1 MDTVA
6 LQTFASVVTAIVLEA
21 TPFLLLGSLLAGI
34 LEVFAADGA
43 LLRFVP
49 RHPLGQV
56 ALGLA
61 AGIFLPTCECGVVPV
76 ARKLMRKGAPPGVAI
91 PFLLSAPVF
100 NPVSLLATWVA
111 FRGDWSVVALRV
123 CLVAV
128 PAVILGLGLARSG
141 TDAVLRNGAGDGP
154 GDDCGACCG
163 HDHEHDH
170 GHQQACDCGAPAQ
183 GNRLLSC
190 LRHTAEEFLDMGRF
204 LILGAAVSGLF
215 KAFFPQ
221 GLLAQLSGSLPLAV
235 LALMVLAFLLS
246 VCSEADAF
254 VAASLTMFPR
264 PAQLAFMALGP
275 MLDLKLLP
283 AYFSVF
289 QRRVAVALVVVP
301 ALIIYVLAL
310 SLGLA
315 GV

>member
-49 RHPLGQV
+49 RSTWGQV
-56 ALGLA
+56 ALGLL
-61 AGIFLPTCECGVVPV
+61 AGVVLPTCECGVVPV

-91 PFLLSAPVF
+91 PFLLAAPVV

-111 FRGDWSVVALRV
+111 FRGDFPVVGLRV
-123 CLVAV
+123 LLVAV
-128 PAVILGLGLARSG
+128 PAAVLGYGLARSRV
-141 TDAVLRNGAGDGP
+141 DEVLREGSGGGP
-154 GDDCGACCG
+154 GACCG
-163 HDHEHDH
+163 HDGQDH
-170 GHQQACDCGAPAQ
+170 GHDGQDHGCGCGCEAPVR
-183 GNRLLSC
+183 GNRVLAC

-204 LILGAAVSGLF
+204 LILGATVSGLF

-221 GLLAQLSGSLPLAV
+221 DLLAQLSGSLPLAV
-235 LALMVLAFLLS
+235 AALMLLAFLLS

-264 PAQLAFMALGP
+264 AAQLAFMALGP

-283 AYFSVF
+283 AYLSVF
-289 QRRVAVALVVVP
+289 RRRVALALIVVP
-301 ALIIYVLAL
+301 AVLIYFLAL
-310 SLGLA
+310 CLGLA